1 MTNSTNAVPRF
12 LAPAQVRII
21 MAGLMLVVL
30 LGAMDQTIVSVAL
43 PQMAA
48 DLQGFGQ
55 LAWVVSAYLIAT
67 AVSMPIYGKLGDLH
81 GRRATLSFAIAIFLL
96 ASIACAMAGSMETLV
111 AARILQG
118 IGGGGLIAVAQAVVA
133 DVVSP
138 RERGRY
144 QGYFSTTYAVAS
156 VAGPLVGGLLTHYL
170 NWRWVFWINLPL
182 ALAAMVIARRTLT
195 VLPVPRIRRA
205 IDYVGAVLLTGALTA
220 LLVAITRAGQG
231 KGWLGSENLVLFA
244 LALGLLVAFVRQELR
259 AAEPLIPLRLFR
271 MRTVLICCLVAFIGF
286 FQIVALS
293 VLIPLEFQTLT
304 GADPREAALMLIPF
318 TLAMP
323 IGAYVAGRYAAYS
336 GKFKPLILVGNT
348 LVFTA
353 LLAFAFT
360 DLHRIVLAV
369 LLLAVV
375 GFGIGMQLP
384 STIVGVQNAVAR
396 HDVGVA
402 TATVAFVRSFGAAVG
417 VAVLTS
423 ILLAGLRSHAPALH
437 AALSGSEV
445 LRDLVEGSLARADP
459 ALRQRLLAGAGAAF
473 RNIFIVSA
481 GLGLVGLAIGAL
493 LRNET
498 LHGRPH
504 S

>member
-1 MTNSTNAVPRF
+1 MTNTANAAPLF

-21 MAGLMLVVL
+21 MAGLMLSVL

-48 DLQGFGQ
+48 DLRGFGQ

-67 AVSMPIYGKLGDLH
+67 AVSMPIYGKLGDLY

-96 ASIACAMAGSMETLV
+96 ASMACAMAGSMETLV
-111 AARILQG
+111 AARVLQG
-118 IGGGGLIAVAQAVVA
+118 IGGGGLIAASQAVVA

-182 ALAAMVIARRTLT
+182 ALAAMLIARRTLT
-195 VLPVPRIRRA
+195 VLPIPHIRRT

-244 LALGLLVAFVRQELR
+244 LALGLLVAFVWQELR

-293 VLIPLEFQTLT
+293 VLIPLELQTLT

-318 TLAMP
+318 TLSIP
-323 IGAYVAGRYAAYS
+323 IGAFVAGRYAAWS
-336 GKFKPLILVGNT
+336 GKFKPLILLGNA
-348 LVFTA
+348 LVFAA
-353 LLAFAFT
+353 LLAYAHA
-360 DLHRIVLAV
+360 DVLHLMLAV
-369 LLLAVV
+369 PLLAVV

-396 HDVGVA
+396 QDVGVA
-402 TATVAFVRSFGAAVG
+402 TATIAFVRSFGAAVG

-423 ILLAGLRSHAPALH
+423 ILLAGLRNHAPALD

-445 LRDLVEGSLARADP
+445 LRDLIEGGLAQANP
-459 ALRQRLLAGAGAAF
+459 ALRQQLLAGAGAAF
-473 RNIFIVSA
+473 RNIFILSA
-481 GLGLVGLAIGAL
+481 GLGLVGLALGAM

-498 LHGRPH
+498 LHGGPQP
-504 S
+504 